1 MNKTIEEIMSEE
13 LFEICRKVQ
22 SGELGMPT
30 VDDLQICGEIHGIIE
45 DIHNKLQ

>member
-1 MNKTIEEIMSEE
+1 MNKTIKEIMSEE

-22 SGELGMPT
+22 SGELGIPT
-30 VDDLQICGEIHGIIE
+30 RDNLQTCGEIHGIIE